1 MQPGQAAPPALADLA
16 ARLTDM
22 ATHVAREAE
31 TAASSIR
38 ALVDQAHQVADL
50 AAALDD
56 AAAELEAEVRQQNA
70 ALGTARDE
78 LADHRPAVAALE
90 RSPDRLASISR
101 TIAELARQTNV
112 LSINARIEAARSGPE
127 ARGFAAVA
135 SEMSGLAS
143 QTKQAT
149 GDIGQSAD
157 LIAHDVRSARAIV
170 ISQDALVANQTE
182 LLGSALDSAARQRK
196 TAAAL
201 AALAAEG
208 ADRVDVAASSVGRV
222 GATAIAVKMLAR
234 EIARR
239 A

>member
-1 MQPGQAAPPALADLA
+1 MQPGQAAPLALADLA

-22 ATHVAREAE
+22 ATGVTREAE
-31 TAASSIR
+31 TAAGAIR
-38 ALVDQAHQVADL
+38 ALTDQAHQVADL
-50 AAALDD
+50 AAALDY
-56 AAAELEAEVRQQNA
+56 AAAELEAEVRQHNV
-70 ALGTARDE
+70 ALGAARDQ

-90 RSPDRLASISR
+90 RSPDRLATISR
-101 TIAELARQTNV
+101 TIAQLARQTNM

-135 SEMSGLAS
+135 SEMSGLAV

-157 LIAHDVRSARAIV
+157 VIAHDVRSARAIV
-170 ISQDALVANQTE
+170 VSQDALVANQTD
-182 LLGSALDSAARQRK
+182 LLGSALDSAGRQRE
-196 TAAAL
+196 TASAL

-208 ADRVDVAASSVGRV
+208 ADRVDAAASSIGRV
-222 GATAIAVKMLAR
+222 GATAVAVKMLAR